1 MIGIVVVSHSRALAL
16 AAIELATAMVPQGS
30 RPVVLAAAGLAGGG
44 LGTDAA
50 AVAEAVVEADAGEGV
65 LLLVDLGSAVLSAEM
80 ALEFCDPDVAERAVI
95 SPAPLVEGLVAA
107 VVAAAA
113 GGPVRACDLAARRG
127 LLGKEEHVGAGGA
140 DGVGGADTH
149 PCHARDAGMSPVDVT
164 KVSVGPPTLTW
175 STTIDLPQGLHA
187 RPAAS
192 VALALAGLDATVTA
206 TNART
211 GATADAS
218 SPVELMG
225 LDLRE
230 GDVLEATIT
239 GEDAAA
245 ARSALERAAAGR
257 FGELR

>member
-1 MIGIVVVSHSRALAL
+1 MIGIVVVSHSAALAD
-16 AAIELATAMVPQGS
+16 AAIAVALAMVPEGS
-30 RPVVLAAAGLAGGG
+30 RPVVLAAAGLPDGG

-50 AVAEAVVEADAGEGV
+50 SVAEAVGEADDGEGV

-80 ALEFCDPDVAERAVI
+80 GLEFCSPEVAARAVI
-95 SPAPLVEGLVAA
+95 SAAPLVEGLVAA
-107 VVAAAA
+107 VVAAASGVSVA
-113 GGPVRACDLAARRG
+113 ECDVAARRG
-127 LLGKEEHVGAGGA
+127 SLGKEEHL
-140 DGVGGADTH
+140 GVGGADTH
-149 PCHARDAGMSPVDVT
+149 PCHAGDAGVSPVDVT

-192 VALALAGLDATVTA
+192 VALALAGLDAQVMA
-206 TNART
+206 TNPRT

-239 GEDAAA
+239 GTDAAA
-245 ARSALERAAAGR
+245 ARSALDRAAAGR